1 MTEGSRRARI
11 ETRHANPETA
21 RLIAAAVRPD
31 NTPEMTTEA
40 EDDRIVTEIRRDT
53 TGGLRTTVDDY
64 VVNLQTGAQLATR
77 DREPST
83 AETDNP

>member
-1 MTEGSRRARI
+1 MTEEPRRARV
-11 ETRHANPETA
+11 ETHHVDPETA
-21 RLIAAAVRPD
+21 RRIAAAVRPD
-31 NTPEMTTEA
+31 NTPEMTTRA
-40 EDDRIVTEIRRDT
+40 EGDRIVTEIRRDT

-83 AETDNP
+83 TETDNS

>member
-1 MTEGSRRARI
+1 VTESRRARI
-11 ETRHANPETA
+11 ETRHTDAATA
-21 RLIAAAVRPD
+21 RRIANALRPD
-31 NTPEMTTEA
+31 NTAEMETRV
-40 EDDRIVTEIRRDT
+40 DGDRIVTEIGRET

-83 AETDNP
+83 DTQDT